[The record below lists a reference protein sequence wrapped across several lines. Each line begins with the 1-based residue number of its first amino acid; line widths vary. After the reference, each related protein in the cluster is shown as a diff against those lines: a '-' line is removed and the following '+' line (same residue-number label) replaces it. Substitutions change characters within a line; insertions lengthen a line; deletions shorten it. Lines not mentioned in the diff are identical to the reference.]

1 MFIPSLLAIVAES
14 QRLLS
19 MPEIF
24 GSNPATCLCLQL
36 IAFKR
41 RKQTKREVEI
51 SPFLKHIVP
60 TMYQHFL
67 VTIQSVYIIFLEFPK
82 RNKEGLKRTEG
93 NHLGCLSFQPIS
105 SQWTTAT
112 LGTML
117 QNFFA
122 FSIMAKLMRQ
132 LVCS

>member
-60 TMYQHFL
+60 TIYQHFL

-82 RNKEGLKRTEG
+82 RNKEGLKRKETIWDVFHFNPFRLNEQ
-93 NHLGCLSFQPIS
+93 QPPWGRCYKTFLPS
-105 SQWTTAT
+105 VLW
-112 LGTML
+112 
-117 QNFFA
+117 QN
-122 FSIMAKLMRQ
+122 
-132 LVCS
+132 